1 MVIDCKKKVDQKELF
16 VAIDHGLSFPEMTGL
31 ERPVELLQELISLPE
46 VDGLI
51 ATPGLYR
58 QAERNAITL
67 GSLKRMI
74 TVDCVMEDRTGQLV
88 QRKTVITPEDAASF
102 RPYAYKM
109 FLNIY
114 EDQCKLMENI
124 RDLSRFIAAGRRLGI
139 ATLAEIV
146 FFGNKRFMNSSTQA
160 GELFRGCRIAMELGA
175 DMLKVPLIGDVDAL
189 VEIIDRIKLPTYL
202 LGGSASLSL
211 DELLKQ
217 IAGLDCLPVRG
228 LMFGR
233 NLWRYND
240 MAERVRRISQC
251 LKA

>member
-67 GSLKRMI
+67 GSLKQMI

>member
-1 MVIDCKKKVDQKELF
+1 MVTDCVKKVDQKELF

-31 ERPVELLQELISLPE
+31 EHPVELLRELVSLPD

-58 QAERNAITL
+58 QAERNAIIL
-67 GSLKRMI
+67 DSLKRMI

-102 RPYAYKM
+102 RPDAYKM

-114 EDQCKLMENI
+114 EDQRELMENI
-124 RDLSRFIAAGRRLGI
+124 RDLSLFIAAGRRLGI

-146 FFGNKRFMNSSTQA
+146 FFGNTRFIDLSTQA

-189 VEIIDRIKLPTYL
+189 TEIIDRIKLPTYL
-202 LGGSASLSL
+202 LGGSASLPL
-211 DELLKQ
+211 DEILKL
-217 IAGLDCLPVRG
+217 IAGLSSLPVRG

-233 NLWRYND
+233 NLWQNSD
-240 MAERVRRISQC
+240 MTERVRRISQC